1 MLSADVNATAP
12 TPHVPLA
19 QRLWLPLWLVT
30 VLLIPSSLY
39 AIFVHAPVEAR
50 MGIAQKIFYF
60 HVPAAYAMYVGFATA
75 ALGSVGYLLRRS
87 LRFDALSVAGAEVGM
102 LFAAMVL
109 TSGPLWAR
117 KAWGVYWTWD
127 PRLTTVML
135 AAMVFSAYLALRS
148 FGEAGDAE
156 KRFASGLSLLAL
168 PLLPIIHFS
177 VQRWRGVHPTVITGR
192 GAGLHPDM
200 RPALVLGFV
209 LFTALVALLILTRAR
224 LERLREELRDLHV
237 EAARLGLTEDDR

>member
-1 MLSADVNATAP
+1 MLTPVVNATAP
-12 TPHVPLA
+12 KQDVSA
-19 QRLWLPLWLVT
+19 SQRLWLPIWLLT
-30 VLLIPSSLY
+30 ALLIPCTLY
-39 AIFVHAPVEAR
+39 AIFVHAPMEAR

-60 HVPAAYAMYVGFATA
+60 HVPSAYAMYVGFTA
-75 ALGSVGYLLRRS
+75 AAVGSIGYLLRRS
-87 LRFDALSVAGAEVGM
+87 PRFDALSVAGAEVGM

-192 GAGLHPDM
+192 GDGLDQDM
-200 RPALVLGFV
+200 LPAFFLGLL
-209 LFTALVALLILTRAR
+209 LFTGLVSLLIMTRAR

>member
-1 MLSADVNATAP
+1 MLPADVNATAP
-12 TPHVPLA
+12 TQDVSLA
-19 QRLWLPLWLVT
+19 QRLFLPIWVLT
-30 VLLIPSSLY
+30 ALLIPCTLY

-60 HVPAAYAMYVGFATA
+60 HVPAAYAMYVGFAA
-75 ALGSVGYLLRRS
+75 AAVGSIGYLVRRS
-87 LRFDALSVAGAEVGM
+87 PTFDALGVAGAEVGM

-135 AAMVFSAYLALRS
+135 AAMIFSAYLALRS

-156 KRFASGLSLLAL
+156 KRFAAGLSLLAL

-200 RPALVLGFV
+200 RPALALGFL
-209 LFTALVALLILTRAR
+209 LFTGLVVLLIMTRAR

>member
-1 MLSADVNATAP
+1 MLPADVNATAP
-12 TPHVPLA
+12 TQDVSLA
-19 QRLWLPLWLVT
+19 QRLWLPIWLLT
-30 VLLIPSSLY
+30 ALLIPCTLY

-75 ALGSVGYLLRRS
+75 AVGSIGYLVRRS
-87 LRFDALSVAGAEVGM
+87 PSFDAVGVAGAEVGM

-135 AAMVFSAYLALRS
+135 AAMIFSAYLALRS

-192 GAGLHPDM
+192 GSGLHADM
-200 RPALVLGFV
+200 RPALVLGFL
-209 LFTALVALLILTRAR
+209 LFTGLVVLLISTRAR

>member
-1 MLSADVNATAP
+1 MLPADVNATAP
-12 TPHVPLA
+12 TQHVPLA
-19 QRLWLPLWLVT
+19 QRLWLPLWLLT
-30 VLLIPSSLY
+30 VLLIPASLY

-102 LFAAMVL
+102 LFATMVL

-135 AAMVFSAYLALRS
+135 AVAKAIAFRAALAKHLMPDTV
-148 FGEAGDAE
+148 ELEVILAE
-156 KRFASGLSLLAL
+156 F
-168 PLLPIIHFS
+168 
-177 VQRWRGVHPTVITGR
+177 
-192 GAGLHPDM
+192 
-200 RPALVLGFV
+200 
-209 LFTALVALLILTRAR
+209 
-224 LERLREELRDLHV
+224 
-237 EAARLGLTEDDR
+237 

>member
-1 MLSADVNATAP
+1 MLPADVNATASP
-12 TPHVPLA
+12 QHAPFA

-30 VLLIPSSLY
+30 VLLIPVSLY

-60 HVPAAYAMYVGFATA
+60 HVPAAYAMYLGFATA
-75 ALGSVGYLLRRS
+75 ALGGVGYLLRRS
-87 LRFDALSVAGAEVGM
+87 VRFDALSVAGAEVGM

-148 FGEAGDAE
+148 FGDAGDAE

-168 PLLPIIHFS
+168 PLLPIIHYS

-209 LFTALVALLILTRAR
+209 LFTGLLVLLVLLRAR
-224 LERLREELRDLHV
+224 LERVREELRELHV

>member
-1 MLSADVNATAP
+1 MLPGDVNAASP
-12 TPHVPLA
+12 TPSVTKHD
-19 QRLWLPLWLVT
+19 RLWQALWVVT
-30 VLLIPSSLY
+30 LLLLPSSLY

-50 MGIAQKIFYF
+50 MGISQKIFYF

-75 ALGSVGYLLRRS
+75 AIGSIGYLWRRS
-87 LRFDALSVAGAEVGM
+87 QRFDALAVAGAEVGM

-135 AAMVFSAYLALRS
+135 ASMVFAAYLALRS
-148 FGEAGDAE
+148 FGEAGEAE
-156 KRFASGLSLLAL
+156 KRFAAGLSLLAL
-168 PLLPIIHFS
+168 PLLPIIHYS

-200 RPALVLGFV
+200 RPALVLGFL
-209 LFTALVALLILTRAR
+209 LFTGLVALLIASRAR
-224 LERLREELRDLHV
+224 LERLREELRALHV

>member
-1 MLSADVNATAP
+1 MNATAP
-12 TPHVPLA
+12 TQHVPLA
-19 QRLWLPLWLVT
+19 QRLWLPLWLLT
-30 VLLIPSSLY
+30 VLLIPASLY

-102 LFAAMVL
+102 LFATMVL

>member
-1 MLSADVNATAP
+1 MLPADVNATAP

-19 QRLWLPLWLVT
+19 QRLWLPLWLLT
-30 VLLIPSSLY
+30 VLLIPASLY

-102 LFAAMVL
+102 LFATMVL

-200 RPALVLGFV
+200 RPALVLGFL
-209 LFTALVALLILTRAR
+209 LFTGLVALLVLTRAR